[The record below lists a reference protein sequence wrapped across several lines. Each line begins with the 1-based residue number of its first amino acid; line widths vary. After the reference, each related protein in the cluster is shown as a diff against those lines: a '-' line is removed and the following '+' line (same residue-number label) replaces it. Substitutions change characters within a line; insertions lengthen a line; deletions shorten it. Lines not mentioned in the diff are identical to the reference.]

1 MPAVASLSAPAPA
14 AAWRRRRLSPAAAAS
29 LRRAASGGGSSWRS
43 ERRLMSELER
53 TVTAGAAE
61 RVIRSYVGTKSERA
75 ALAALSRLLMDSDP
89 LAIPFYDA
97 VTQAR
102 WFKWSSIHAA
112 AVAAL
117 LEVNGS
123 TGESR
128 SLISDSISQHLQST
142 DEVALFYCDLMA
154 AFSSHGLKDQAMDFY
169 TELRSMPL
177 LGRKTYMAMIK
188 SLCLMG
194 LASEA
199 EKALKEM
206 VSLGYQ
212 PEAFQFG
219 LVAKC
224 YGKSGLLVEMER
236 VISSMSD
243 AGIRLGTGAANI
255 VLSCYSSCRDHS
267 KMLAWLKKMRKLRI
281 APTTKAYNFV
291 LNSCPT
297 LASVVQELGPSL
309 PLSKMGLVKKLK
321 SRSPGAAEAEL
332 VHELLASSSVLDKAM
347 EWTETEVKL
356 NLHGFSTIAAYVL
369 MLQWVD
375 LMKGRMLPLDVSVVC
390 GIGKHSDVRGEP
402 KVRELAQEVLSR
414 MGSPFRLSTRNKGRL
429 VAKRDRVKQWLLSLP
444 VPEENTDQTP
454 DASNQQP
461 FVFTIFRKL
470 GQFFSTLLLEGFG
483 TNELCRSVIEGKG
496 CKLGCSLGRVQQVP
510 EEVFAAVTAAT
521 GVGGAP
527 FLGIESAATTACP
540 LHLLKPWR
548 KQMSNDGDIP
558 KKEATKLNYYNVL
571 GARDKLIGT
580 GNGVLHALH
589 FRAETAEQVTD
600 SIVQTLGQLIQRFNA
615 FSCWILASPVWATP
629 DQGHIDHRKFP
640 CSQII

>member
-14 AAWRRRRLSPAAAAS
+14 PAAAARRRRFSPAASAS
-29 LRRAASGGGSSWRS
+29 LRRVASGGGSSWRS

-53 TVTAGAAE
+53 TVTAGATE

-89 LAIPFYDA
+89 LAIPFYEA

-128 SLISDSISQHLQST
+128 SLISDSILQHLHST
-142 DEVALFYCDLMA
+142 NEVALFYCDLMA
-154 AFSSHGLKDQAMDFY
+154 AFSARGLKDRAVDFY

-177 LGRKTYMAMIK
+177 SGLKAYMAMIK

-194 LASEA
+194 LATEA
-199 EKALKEM
+199 EEALREM

-212 PEAFQFG
+212 PDAFQFG

-224 YGKSGLLVEMER
+224 YGKSGSLVEMER
-236 VISSMSD
+236 VIASMSD

-267 KMLAWLKKMRKLRI
+267 KMLTWLKKMRKLRT
-281 APTTKAYNFV
+281 APTTKAFNFV

-297 LASVVQELGPSL
+297 LALVVQELDPSL
-309 PLSKMGLVKKLK
+309 PLTTIGLVKKLK
-321 SRSPGAAEAEL
+321 CASTLPSETEL

-347 EWTETEVKL
+347 EWSETEVKL

-369 MLQWVD
+369 ILQWVD
-375 LMKGRMLPLDVSVVC
+375 VIKDRTLPLEVSVVC

-402 KVRELAQEVLSR
+402 KVRELAQEVLNR
-414 MGSPFRLSTRNKGRL
+414 MGSPLRLSTRNKGRL
-429 VAKRDRVKQWLLSLP
+429 VAKRDRVTQWLASFP
-444 VPEENTDQTP
+444 MHEEVTDKSP
-454 DASNQQP
+454 DATRSQQP
-461 FVFTIFRKL
+461 FVLMVFRKL
-470 GQFFSTLLLEGFG
+470 GQFFSTL
-483 TNELCRSVIEGKG
+483 
-496 CKLGCSLGRVQQVP
+496 
-510 EEVFAAVTAAT
+510 
-521 GVGGAP
+521 
-527 FLGIESAATTACP
+527 
-540 LHLLKPWR
+540 
-548 KQMSNDGDIP
+548 M
-558 KKEATKLNYYNVL
+558 
-571 GARDKLIGT
+571 
-580 GNGVLHALH
+580 
-589 FRAETAEQVTD
+589 
-600 SIVQTLGQLIQRFNA
+600 
-615 FSCWILASPVWATP
+615 
-629 DQGHIDHRKFP
+629 
-640 CSQII
+640 

>member
-14 AAWRRRRLSPAAAAS
+14 VAARRRRSSPTTAS
-29 LRRAASGGGSSWRS
+29 LRRVASGGGSSWRS

-61 RVIRSYVGTKSERA
+61 RVFRSYVGNKSERA

-89 LAIPFYDA
+89 LAIPFYEA

-117 LEVNGS
+117 LEVSGS

-128 SLISDSISQHLQST
+128 SLISDSISQHLQFT

-154 AFSSHGLKDQAMDFY
+154 AFSSRGLKDRAMDFY
-169 TELRSMPL
+169 KELRSMPL
-177 LGRKTYMAMIK
+177 TGRKTYMAMIK

-194 LASEA
+194 LPTEA
-199 EKALKEM
+199 EEALKEM

-224 YGKSGLLVEMER
+224 YGKSGSIVEMER

-255 VLSCYSSCRDHS
+255 VLSCYSSCREHS
-267 KMLAWLKKMRKLRI
+267 KMLAWLKKMRKLRTT
-281 APTTKAYNFV
+281 PTTKAYNFV

-297 LASVVQELGPSL
+297 LASMVQELGPSL
-309 PLSKMGLVKKLK
+309 PLSTRGLVKKLK
-321 SRSPGAAEAEL
+321 SISPQTAEAEL
-332 VHELLASSSVLDKAM
+332 VHELLASSPVLDKAM
-347 EWTETEVKL
+347 EWSDTEVKL
-356 NLHGFSTIAAYVL
+356 NLHGFSTVAAYVL

-375 LMKGRMLPLDVSVVC
+375 MMKDRTLPLEVSVVC

-414 MGSPFRLSTRNKGRL
+414 MESPLRLSTRNKGRL
-429 VAKRDRVKQWLLSLP
+429 VAKRDRVKQWLTSLP
-444 VPEENTDQTP
+444 VPEESTDHLP
-454 DASNQQP
+454 DANNQQP
-461 FVFTIFRKL
+461 FIFMLFRKL
-470 GQFFSTLLLEGFG
+470 GHFFSTL
-483 TNELCRSVIEGKG
+483 
-496 CKLGCSLGRVQQVP
+496 
-510 EEVFAAVTAAT
+510 A
-521 GVGGAP
+521 
-527 FLGIESAATTACP
+527 
-540 LHLLKPWR
+540 
-548 KQMSNDGDIP
+548 
-558 KKEATKLNYYNVL
+558 
-571 GARDKLIGT
+571 
-580 GNGVLHALH
+580 
-589 FRAETAEQVTD
+589 
-600 SIVQTLGQLIQRFNA
+600 
-615 FSCWILASPVWATP
+615 
-629 DQGHIDHRKFP
+629 
-640 CSQII
+640 

>member
-14 AAWRRRRLSPAAAAS
+14 QAAAARRRRFSPAASSS
-29 LRRAASGGGSSWRS
+29 LRRVASGGGSSWRS

-89 LAIPFYDA
+89 LAIPFYEA

-102 WFKWSSIHAA
+102 WFKWSSVHAA

-128 SLISDSISQHLQST
+128 SLISDSISQHLQSN

-154 AFSSHGLKDQAMDFY
+154 AFSSRGLKDRAVDFY
-169 TELRSMPL
+169 TELRSMPHT
-177 LGRKTYMAMIK
+177 GRKAYMAMIK

-199 EKALKEM
+199 EEALREM

-224 YGKSGLLVEMER
+224 YGKSGSLVEMER
-236 VISSMSD
+236 VIASMSD
-243 AGIRLGTGAANI
+243 AGIRLGTGAVNI

-281 APTTKAYNFV
+281 APTAKAYNFV

-297 LASVVQELGPSL
+297 LALVVQELDPSL
-309 PLSKMGLVKKLK
+309 PLSTAGLVKKLK
-321 SRSPGAAEAEL
+321 SVSTLASEAEL
-332 VHELLASSSVLDKAM
+332 VHELLASSVLDRAT
-347 EWTETEVKL
+347 EWSDTEVKL

-375 LMKGRMLPLDVSVVC
+375 VIKGRTLPLEVSVVC

-414 MGSPFRLSTRNKGRL
+414 MGSPLRLSTRNKGRL
-429 VAKRDRVKQWLLSLP
+429 VAKRDRVTQWLASFP
-444 VPEENTDQTP
+444 VPEEVTDKLP
-454 DASNQQP
+454 DATSQQP
-461 FVFTIFRKL
+461 FVFTLFRKL
-470 GQFFSTLLLEGFG
+470 EQFFSTL
-483 TNELCRSVIEGKG
+483 V
-496 CKLGCSLGRVQQVP
+496 
-510 EEVFAAVTAAT
+510 
-521 GVGGAP
+521 
-527 FLGIESAATTACP
+527 
-540 LHLLKPWR
+540 
-548 KQMSNDGDIP
+548 
-558 KKEATKLNYYNVL
+558 
-571 GARDKLIGT
+571 
-580 GNGVLHALH
+580 
-589 FRAETAEQVTD
+589 
-600 SIVQTLGQLIQRFNA
+600 
-615 FSCWILASPVWATP
+615 
-629 DQGHIDHRKFP
+629 
-640 CSQII
+640 